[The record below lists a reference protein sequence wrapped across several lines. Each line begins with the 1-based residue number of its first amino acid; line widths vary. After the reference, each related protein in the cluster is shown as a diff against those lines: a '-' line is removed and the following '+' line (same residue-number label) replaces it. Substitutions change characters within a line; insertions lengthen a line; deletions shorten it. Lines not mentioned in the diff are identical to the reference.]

1 MDENY
6 RLFFNIKP
14 LQPEVTEEET
24 GAKERFEDK
33 ERDDAEYEEERGGEN
48 EFEDKVH
55 EKGLLRE
62 VEPDEEESNM
72 EGKPPIM
79 KTEEYVDA
87 KGAKSLKVWQGTHRA
102 AITISVLSA
111 FRPSAQLSIPEIF
124 QYESETYAKS
134 DSEPVPELAL
144 LLQSLQQTEK
154 DEFQDEIHSEV
165 CRVLSNNCEL
175 DIYIIFN

>member
-14 LQPEVTEEET
+14 LQPEVTEEGV
-24 GAKERFEDK
+24 GAKGIFEDK
-33 ERDDAEYEEERGGEN
+33 ERENVEYEDELGGEN
-48 EFEDKVH
+48 EFEDKAL
-55 EKGLLRE
+55 EEGQLGE

-72 EGKPPIM
+72 EGKPLIM
-79 KTEEYVDA
+79 KTEEHIDA
-87 KGAKSLKVWQGTHRA
+87 KGAKSLKVWHGTQRA
-102 AITISVLSA
+102 AVTISVLSA
-111 FRPSAQLSIPEIF
+111 FRPSAQLSIPETI

-154 DEFQDEIHSEV
+154 DEFQDETHSEV
-165 CRVLSNNCEL
+165 RTVLNY
-175 DIYIIFN
+175 YIIILYLN